1 MEKLNSQQL
10 IEIAKQLKVIARS
23 INDFQIDNWD
33 NLSTEEFNQLNKTER
48 DLLLA
53 VQDLIAQSVI
63 VLSENGEELI
73 NKLKEAT
80 SQIETSLKQI
90 ENINKAIEIAT
101 ASVCIA
107 TAIISQNPSAIS
119 ISLKGLVEVLEIN

>member
-10 IEIAKQLKVIARS
+10 IEIAKQLKVVARS

-48 DLLLA
+48 DLLLT
-53 VQDLIAQSVI
+53 VQDLIAQSVV
-63 VLSENGEELI
+63 VLALNSEELI
-73 NKLKEAT
+73 TKIKEAT
-80 SQIETSLKQI
+80 SKIETSLKQI

-101 ASVCIA
+101 ASVFIA
-107 TAIISQNPSAIS
+107 SAIISQNPSAIS
-119 ISLKGLVEVLEIN
+119 LSLQGLAEVLEE